1 MAYTFEDIKT
11 VGVIGAGL
19 MGAGIAQVLMTS
31 GYDVILNDMNADA
44 LSRARSSIG
53 DRIDRLAEKGRITS
67 KAAAAAKGRL
77 KISADLSTLADA
89 QLVIEAI
96 IERLDIKQKLFTDLE
111 SIVGAQTILASNTSS
126 LSIASIAKACE
137 NRGRVVGMHFF
148 NPVPLMKLVEVIGGA
163 STDQAVIDTTI
174 ALSDAM
180 GKVPVLAKDGPGF
193 IVNLGGRAYYTE
205 ALHIESEGVA
215 APEQIDRIMKMAA
228 GFRMGPF
235 ELMDLTGMDVNFPV
249 SRLIFE
255 GYQSDPRLRT
265 TAGHGYMVEAGL
277 LGRKS
282 GQGFYD
288 YAEDGPK
295 PPSPMP
301 SPPVAGPVTALPVV
315 LPEATDRFA
324 GLVEKG
330 LVAGTDDGKM
340 PILVSPNGED
350 CTGVVARLGLD
361 PKRTVAVD
369 LSALA
374 LGVVTIMT
382 APGGS
387 DVLEDVAAWLGKAG
401 LHVEV
406 IRDSPGFVA
415 PRIIAMIVNLCC
427 EMAQI
432 GVGSPEDL
440 GKAMTLGLNY
450 PFNPLDHGDLLG
462 AGRVLETM
470 DALQDTTGS
479 DRYRPSLWLKRRA
492 RLGLSLSADD

>member
-1 MAYTFEDIKT
+1 MAYALEDIKT

-44 LSRARSSIG
+44 LSRARGSIG
-53 DRIDRLAEKGRITS
+53 DRIDRLAEKGRITGE
-67 KAAAAAKGRL
+67 AAAAAKGRL
-77 KISADLSTLADA
+77 KISADLPALADA
-89 QLVIEAI
+89 ELVIEAI
-96 IERLDIKQKLFTDLE
+96 VERLDIKQKLFTELE
-111 SIVGAQTILASNTSS
+111 AIVGAETILASNTSS

-163 STDQAVIDTTI
+163 STDRAVIDTMI

-215 APEQIDRIMKMAA
+215 APEQIDQIMKMAA

-277 LGRKS
+277 LGCKS
-282 GQGFYD
+282 GQGFYN
-288 YAEDGPK
+288 YAEERPR
-295 PPSPMP
+295 PP
-301 SPPVAGPVTALPVV
+301 SPPVAEPVTALPVV

-324 GLVEKG
+324 ELVEMG
-330 LVAGTDDGKM
+330 LVAGADDGKM

-350 CTGVVARLGLD
+350 CTGIVARLGLD

-374 LGVVTIMT
+374 MGVVTIMT

-387 DVLEDVAAWLGKAG
+387 DVLEDVAAWFGKAG

-406 IRDSPGFVA
+406 IKDSPGFVA

-450 PFNPLDHGDLLG
+450 PFNPLDHGDMLG
-462 AGRVLETM
+462 AGRVLATM
-470 DALQDTTGS
+470 EALQDTTGS

-492 RLGLSLSADD
+492 RLGLSLSAAD